1 MNDRPTAAE
10 LVAAAR
16 HYLEAELIPTL
27 ADPRLRFQTL
37 VAANV
42 LATAEREWATEEEHL
57 LEEWRLLAE
66 VLSFPGMPP
75 QRLAELK
82 KAVREGNQTLCE
94 RIRSGLFDAPAV
106 FLALARQLRR
116 TVERKLEVANPRY
129 LAGFQFEPGERGA
142 SAP

>member
-1 MNDRPTAAE
+1 VNDRPTAAE
-10 LVAAAR
+10 LVTAAR

-27 ADPRLRFQTL
+27 ADQRLRFQTL

-42 LATAEREWATEEEHL
+42 LAIAEREWSTEEEHL

-66 VLSFPGMPP
+66 VLNLPETAP
-75 QRLAELK
+75 QRLADLEQ
-82 KAVREGNQTLCE
+82 AVRDGNEALCQ
-94 RIRSGLFDAPAV
+94 RIRHGDFDASAV

-129 LAGFQFEPGERGA
+129 LAGFGVQPGERKA
-142 SAP
+142 

>member
-16 HYLEAELIPTL
+16 HYLETELIPTL
-27 ADPRLRFQTL
+27 PDQRLRFQTL

-42 LATAEREWATEEEHL
+42 LAIAEREWSTEEEHL
-57 LEEWRLLAE
+57 REEWRLLAE
-66 VLSFPGMPP
+66 VLNLPGTAP
-75 QRLAELK
+75 QRLADLK
-82 KAVREGNQTLCE
+82 QAVRDGNESLCK
-94 RIRSGLFDAPAV
+94 RIRQGDFDASTV

-129 LAGFQFEPGERGA
+129 LASFGVQPGERKA
-142 SAP
+142 

>member
-16 HYLEAELIPTL
+16 HYLETELIPTL
-27 ADPRLRFQTL
+27 TDQRLRFQTL

-42 LATAEREWATEEEHL
+42 LGIAEREWATEAEHL

-66 VLSFPGMPP
+66 VLNLPGTPP
-75 QRLAELK
+75 ERLADLQQE
-82 KAVREGNQTLCE
+82 VRNWNGALCE
-94 RIRSGLFDAPAV
+94 RIRQGDFDGPAV

-129 LAGFQFEPGERGA
+129 LAGFRAESGARGK
-142 SAP
+142 PED